1 MKTKLRRSFSK
12 IQRPRIAITRASME
26 SQDFASTGELD
37 VVRALKV
44 RQTFLTN
51 LQYDLCMDI
60 LRRSLRQSCNCKSDV
75 GGCSRQNESAPSP
88 LVGTALAHY
97 AAVLLQPAL
106 SRTDSVFH
114 GQSHRFASAPSGST
128 VHWTRM
134 RWGAAVSELSD
145 CERARL
151 RPLYAHAREK
161 RNRPGHSPSLLRISN
176 LPPHQYMGK

>member
-1 MKTKLRRSFSK
+1 MSVEAETHAKMNMENMKTKLRRSFSK

-75 GGCSRQNESAPSP
+75 GGCSR
-88 LVGTALAHY
+88 
-97 AAVLLQPAL
+97 
-106 SRTDSVFH
+106 
-114 GQSHRFASAPSGST
+114 
-128 VHWTRM
+128 
-134 RWGAAVSELSD
+134 
-145 CERARL
+145 
-151 RPLYAHAREK
+151 
-161 RNRPGHSPSLLRISN
+161 
-176 LPPHQYMGK
+176 